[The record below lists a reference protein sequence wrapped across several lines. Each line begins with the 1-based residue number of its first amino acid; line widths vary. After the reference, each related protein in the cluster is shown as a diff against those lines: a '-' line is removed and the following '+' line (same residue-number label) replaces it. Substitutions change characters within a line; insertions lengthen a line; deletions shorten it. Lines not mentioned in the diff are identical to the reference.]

1 MAWQTPV
8 EDWEAPD
15 CPIYTDF
22 NRIEGN
28 IAYLKGVHDTLNDTV
43 VEHTSGASPADR
55 NSIHFTIEDARGSD
69 SIPIVLQC
77 LQQDPANPVVGQ
89 IWLRTDL

>member
-8 EDWEAPD
+8 ENWEAPD
-15 CPIYTDF
+15 CPTFEDF

-28 IAYLKGVHDTLNDTV
+28 TAYLKGALDTMNDSITD
-43 VEHTSGASPADR
+43 HISGASPVER
-55 NSIHFTIEDARGSD
+55 NDIHFTIAECRGID
-69 SIPIVLQC
+69 SVPLVLQC

-89 IWLRTDL
+89 IWLRTDK